1 LTQHAAD
8 VGSTA
13 PPAYIAQG
21 GPLGKGHVSF
31 DRTQTQYLDGGA
43 RTFNIATNGGFT
55 VVAVVRFR
63 GSPGSWER
71 IFEFGNGENAHNI
84 ILSRRETSSDLRL
97 NVLEGSTYLPDL
109 QINSVIVQ
117 DQWMTIVV
125 RYRAQDKTL
134 ALEVNGQQATVT
146 SSVALTDK
154 TLSSTWVGRSLVSWD
169 AYFNGD
175 IAGLYVTDEYASDE
189 KSALIA
195 DALKKGLDLTELP
208 CNNCQSRHVTTN
220 CSAHVTTLDE
230 GPEGNNIQYLGRHS
244 VQCPA
249 NKVSP
254 PTCCDDCS

>member
-1 LTQHAAD
+1 
-8 VGSTA
+8 
-13 PPAYIAQG
+13 
-21 GPLGKGHVSF
+21 
-31 DRTQTQYLDGGA
+31 
-43 RTFNIATNGGFT
+43 
-55 VVAVVRFR
+55 
-63 GSPGSWER
+63 
-71 IFEFGNGENAHNI
+71 
-84 ILSRRETSSDLRL
+84 
-97 NVLEGSTYLPDL
+97 
-109 QINSVIVQ
+109 
-117 DQWMTIVV
+117 
-125 RYRAQDKTL
+125 
-134 ALEVNGQQATVT
+134 
-146 SSVALTDK
+146 VALTDK

>member
-1 LTQHAAD
+1 
-8 VGSTA
+8 
-13 PPAYIAQG
+13 
-21 GPLGKGHVSF
+21 VSF

-43 RTFNIATNGGFT
+43 RTFNIASNGGFT
-55 VVAVVRFR
+55 VVAVVRFT
-63 GSPGSWER
+63 GSPGNWER

-84 ILSRRETSSDLRL
+84 RLSRRETSSDLRL

-175 IAGLYVTDEYASDE
+175 IAGLYVTDEYASDG

-195 DALKKGLDLTELP
+195 NALKEGLDLAELP
-208 CNNCQSRHVTTN
+208 CINCAAGKYAAAAGSTVCTSCEAGKYSAATGVTACLACPEHKTAPAGSTN
-220 CSAHVTTLDE
+220 SSECHD
-230 GPEGNNIQYLGRHS
+230 
-244 VQCPA
+244 
-249 NKVSP
+249 
-254 PTCCDDCS
+254 